1 MTELE
6 KLAHW
11 HTEQA
16 VLCAFRDDDTAVI
29 HTAAAAT
36 IRAAMGEIERLREG
50 LFLSIQKH
58 EGCDNIECVDTFSE
72 HCHCRDTYCAALKA
86 PAHD

>member
-1 MTELE
+1 MMISNTMSADE
-6 KLAHW
+6 
-11 HTEQA
+11 
-16 VLCAFRDDDTAVI
+16 VL
-29 HTAAAAT
+29 
-36 IRAAMGEIERLREG
+36 IRAAMAEIERLREA

-58 EGCDNIECVDTFSE
+58 ENCDNIECVDTFSE